1 MFEYLVTYENIIG
14 LTTTDV
20 VYANS
25 IQEAWRQAS
34 NESSFDSVPTNVE
47 LLGTV

>member
-1 MFEYLVTYENIIG
+1 MYEYWVTYENVVG
-14 LTTTDV
+14 YTTSGV
-20 VYANS
+20 IYADS
-25 IQEAWRQAS
+25 IEEAWRLAS